1 VNQPVQSELTT
12 DVVELRIPAKA
23 EWVSIARL
31 AVSAVA
37 SRLHF
42 SIEEIEDVKLAVS
55 EALVAAIARG
65 TSDRADITCES
76 VSDGLR
82 IRVRNFGGPVQPE
95 RIDMAK
101 ADESS
106 ASSLGVFL
114 IRALMDDVHYE
125 PREGTADLVMFKHLP
140 G

>member
-1 VNQPVQSELTT
+1 VSQPAPSELAT

-23 EWVSIARL
+23 EFVSIARL

-37 SRLHF
+37 SRLQF

-55 EALVAAIARG
+55 EALVNAIARG
-65 TSDRADITCES
+65 GPRADVICES
-76 VSDGLR
+76 LQDGLR

-95 RIDMAK
+95 ALDVAR
-101 ADESS
+101 ADES
-106 ASSLGVFL
+106 AAGSLGVFL
-114 IRALMDDVHYE
+114 IRALMDDVAYE
-125 PREGTADLVMFKHLP
+125 AQNGGTDLVMFKRLP